1 MTLLNSRGE
10 YLLGAELPL
19 ATKRG
24 TRIPNERRR
33 EHAPIRLQ
41 AAKDIVLRSHPVAQ
55 MRSLSATYNCM
66 GMVFAN
72 RRTWIDTDH
81 LQLILQ
87 EDNYRQTTID
97 DIQPGD
103 VIVYRDELGSVTHV
117 GLVSCIEV
125 NLADLSEDM
134 HKVTVL
140 SQWGADGE
148 YFHPADEVNERL
160 GNPTEY
166 WTDRQ

>member
-1 MTLLNSRGE
+1 MILLDSQGE
-10 YLLGAELPL
+10 YLLGASLPL
-19 ATKRG
+19 ATKKG
-24 TRIPNERRR
+24 TQIPNERRR

-41 AAKDIVLRSHPVAQ
+41 AAKDTVIQNHPFAR

-87 EDNYRQTTID
+87 EDNYRQTNVED
-97 DIQPGD
+97 LQPGD
-103 VIVYRDELGSVTHV
+103 VVVYRDELGYVKHV
-117 GLVSCIEV
+117 GLVSSIEV
-125 NLADLSEDM
+125 DLANLTEDER
-134 HKVTVL
+134 KVTVL

-148 YFHPADEVNERL
+148 YFHPVDEVNKLL

-166 WTDRQ
+166 WTDRR